1 VRPPELRIEGCLI
14 KTSYG
19 TGGKVL
25 RVEGPYPP
33 DPEWYARLRL
43 GGYTIVYEPLD
54 GRGGPCW
61 INEVFVED
69 GRIFAHPWRDEIT
82 VVGVVGSAQLALF

>member
-1 VRPPELRIEGCLI
+1 
-14 KTSYG
+14 
-19 TGGKVL
+19 
-25 RVEGPYPP
+25 
-33 DPEWYARLRL
+33 
-43 GGYTIVYEPLD
+43 VYEPLD